1 MANPYTS
8 SATAQGTLSNVRGF
22 DPGEG
27 GDASLDEAALSYSS
41 GQVVGRVLRYAG
53 PHAWLLLLSFACTVA
68 TSILQLYVPIL
79 VGRAIDTMVGE
90 GRVDFASLSP
100 LLAGLVAVVVAAA
113 ATQWLASFVTT
124 RLAYETVR
132 DLRNDAYDK
141 LDRLPLSF
149 VDSHS
154 HGDLLTRVVNDVDAV
169 GDGVLQGLTQL
180 FSGIVTIVATIG
192 FMLSLSVPVA
202 LVVIV
207 LTPLSILVAW
217 AVARFSTK
225 SFASQQRIQGELGG
239 LVEEV
244 VSNQKLVEAFAQG
257 DAFAGRFEEINSR
270 LYGAGERAQFVS
282 SLSNPST
289 RLVNNIT
296 YAAVAVV
303 GCLCVITGSPSPLT
317 VGQVQSFLAYANQ
330 YMKPFN
336 AVSAVV
342 TQVQGAFASGRRLLA
357 LLDAPEQVPDAPDAE
372 ELSNPRGSLQLSH
385 VCFSYVKGRPLLRDV
400 DVAIPAGSRFAL
412 VGPTGC
418 GKTTL
423 INLLLRFY
431 DVDSGSILVD
441 GHDIQGLTRGSLRA
455 AFGMVL
461 QDTWLFE
468 GTVRD
473 NIAYGRPG
481 ATMDEVVEAAKRA
494 HAHKFVMQ
502 LPKGYDTVVGGS
514 GQTLSQGQMQLLCIA
529 RVMLADPPI
538 LLLDEATSSI
548 DTRTE
553 LQVQGAFDAMMEN
566 RTSLVVAHRLSTIR
580 NADCILVM
588 RDGRIVERG
597 THDELLA
604 RGGFYARLYQSQF
617 AQSPAGA

>member
-100 LLAGLVAVVVAAA
+100 LMAGLVAVVVAAA

-257 DAFAGRFEEINSR
+257 HAFAERFEEINSR

-303 GCLCVITGSPSPLT
+303 GCLCVITGRPSPLT

-372 ELSNPRGSLQLSH
+372 ELRDPRGSLQLSH

-441 GHDIQGLTRGSLRA
+441 GHDIQDLTRGSLRA

-481 ATMDEVVEAAKRA
+481 ATVDEVVEAARRA

>member
-257 DAFAGRFEEINSR
+257 HAFAERFEEINSR

-303 GCLCVITGSPSPLT
+303 GCLCVITGRPSPLT

-372 ELSNPRGSLQLSH
+372 ELCDPRGSLQLSH